1 LNYTLK
7 NNMKKKA
14 GLIILD
20 GWGIGAKDDSD
31 GVFLAKTPFFDN
43 LINQYPNAHLTT
55 FGKEVGLPDGQ
66 MGNSEVGHLNIG
78 AGRIV
83 YQDLLRINNAI
94 EDGSF
99 FKNPQLLKAI
109 RTATNNKSA
118 IHLMGLVSEGGVHSS
133 LNHLLSLCSF
143 LKENF
148 SGRVYIHGFS
158 DGRDCGPTTGIESF
172 EKLHHHIHNSNIVL
186 SSIIGRYYAMD
197 RDQRWERIKKAY
209 DLLIDGTGEI
219 KEDYSTAFKE
229 SYSKEITDEF
239 LEPVKIKDNNGTIL
253 DNDLVVCFNFRT
265 DRCRQITTALTQSNL
280 SEHGMK
286 IKPLHFYTMTN
297 YDKTFKNIE
306 VIYDKD
312 NLSMTLG
319 EVLSNNNKKQLRIA
333 ETEKYPHVTYFFS
346 GGREQ
351 VFDGESRIVVSS
363 PKVATYDLQPEMS
376 AEKVASSTVDFLEE
390 KRPDFL
396 CLNFANP
403 DMVGHTGV
411 QNAIINACETVDNCL
426 KKVVNSL
433 MELDYSVIIIADH
446 GNADKL
452 KNKDGSP
459 HTAHTLNMV
468 PVIVLDQNVKVV
480 QNGKLADIAPS
491 ILKLME
497 IEKPKE
503 MSGESII

>member
-1 LNYTLK
+1 
-7 NNMKKKA
+7 
-14 GLIILD
+14 
-20 GWGIGAKDDSD
+20 
-31 GVFLAKTPFFDN
+31 
-43 LINQYPNAHLTT
+43 
-55 FGKEVGLPDGQ
+55 
-66 MGNSEVGHLNIG
+66 
-78 AGRIV
+78 
-83 YQDLLRINNAI
+83 
-94 EDGSF
+94 
-99 FKNPQLLKAI
+99 
-109 RTATNNKSA
+109 
-118 IHLMGLVSEGGVHSS
+118 
-133 LNHLLSLCSF
+133 
-143 LKENF
+143 
-148 SGRVYIHGFS
+148 
-158 DGRDCGPTTGIESF
+158 
-172 EKLHHHIHNSNIVL
+172 
-186 SSIIGRYYAMD
+186 MD

-265 DRCRQITTALTQSNL
+265 DRCRQITTALTQSNF

-312 NLSMTLG
+312 NLPMTLG

-363 PKVATYDLQPEMS
+363 PKVATYDLHPEMS
-376 AEKVASSTVDFLEE
+376 AEKVASSTVDFLKE

-411 QNAIINACETVDNCL
+411 QNAIIKACETVDNCL

>member
-1 LNYTLK
+1 MNYTLK

-172 EKLHHHIHNSNIVL
+172 GKLHHHIHNSNIVL

>member
-1 LNYTLK
+1 MNYTLK

-219 KEDYSTAFKE
+219 KEDYSRAFKE

-265 DRCRQITTALTQSNL
+265 DRCRQITTALTQSNF

-297 YDKTFKNIE
+297 YEKTFKNIE

-312 NLSMTLG
+312 NLPMTLG

-376 AEKVASSTVDFLEE
+376 AEKVASSTVDFLKE

-411 QNAIINACETVDNCL
+411 QNAIIKACETVDNCL

>member
-1 LNYTLK
+1 
-7 NNMKKKA
+7 MKKKV

-31 GVFLAKTPFFDN
+31 GVFLAKTPFFDS
-43 LINQYPNAHLTT
+43 LINKYPNAHLTT

-83 YQDLLRINNAI
+83 YQDLLRINNEI

-109 RTATNNKSA
+109 QTATKNKSA
-118 IHLMGLVSEGGVHSS
+118 IHLMGLVSNGGVHSS
-133 LNHLLSLCSF
+133 LDHLLSLCSF
-143 LKENF
+143 FKENF

-158 DGRDCGPTTGIESF
+158 DGRDCGPNTGIESF
-172 EKLHHHIHNSNIVL
+172 EKLHNHIKNSNIVL
-186 SSIIGRYYAMD
+186 SSIIGRYFAMD

-209 DLLIDGTGEI
+209 DLLVDGTGEI
-219 KEDYSTAFKE
+219 KENYSTAFKD
-229 SYSKEITDEF
+229 SYSNDITDEF
-239 LEPVKIKDNNGTIL
+239 LEPVKIQNNKGTIL

-265 DRCRQITTALTQSNL
+265 DRCRQITTALTQNNF

-297 YDKTFKNIE
+297 YDRTFKNVE
-306 VIYDKD
+306 VIYDKN
-312 NLSMTLG
+312 NLPMTLG
-319 EVLSNNNKKQLRIA
+319 EVLSINNKKQLRIA

-346 GGREQ
+346 GGREKE
-351 VFDGESRIVVSS
+351 FDGEARIVISS

-376 AEKVASSTVDFLEE
+376 AENVASSAIEFLKE
-390 KRPDFL
+390 KKSDFL

-411 QNAIINACETVDNCL
+411 PNAIVKACETVDNCL
-426 KKVVNSL
+426 EKLVKYL
-433 MELDYSVIIIADH
+433 TELDYSIIIIADH
-446 GNADKL
+446 GNADKM
-452 KNKDGSP
+452 KNKDGSA
-459 HTAHTLNMV
+459 HTAHTVNMV
-468 PVIVLDQNVKVV
+468 PVIVLDRNVKVV
-480 QNGKLADIAPS
+480 ENGKLADIAPS

-503 MSGESII
+503 MTGVSII

>member
-1 LNYTLK
+1 MNYTLK

-20 GWGIGAKDDSD
+20 GWGVGAKDDSD

-43 LINQYPNAHLTT
+43 LINRYPNAHLTT

-219 KEDYSTAFKE
+219 KEDYSRAFKE

-265 DRCRQITTALTQSNL
+265 DRCRQITTALTQSNF

-312 NLSMTLG
+312 NLPMTLG

-411 QNAIINACETVDNCL
+411 QNAIIKACETVDNCL

>member
-1 LNYTLK
+1 MN
-7 NNMKKKA
+7 KKA

-109 RTATNNKSA
+109 QTATNNKSA

-133 LNHLLSLCSF
+133 LDHLLSLCSF

-186 SSIIGRYYAMD
+186 SSIIGRYFAMD

-209 DLLIDGTGEI
+209 DLLINGTGEI

-239 LEPVKIKDNNGTIL
+239 LEPIKIKDNNGTIL

-265 DRCRQITTALTQSNL
+265 DRCRQITTALTQSNF

-286 IKPLHFYTMTN
+286 TKPLHFYTMTN

-312 NLSMTLG
+312 NLPMTLG

-411 QNAIINACETVDNCL
+411 QNAIIKACETVDDCL
-426 KKVVNSL
+426 KKVVNCL
-433 MELDYSVIIIADH
+433 IELDYSVIIIADH

-459 HTAHTLNMV
+459 HTAHTVNMV
-468 PVIVLDQNVKVV
+468 PVIVLDQNVNVV

-497 IEKPKE
+497 IDKPKE

>member
-1 LNYTLK
+1 MNYTLK

-43 LINQYPNAHLTT
+43 LINRYPNAHLTT

-219 KEDYSTAFKE
+219 KEDYSRAFKE

-265 DRCRQITTALTQSNL
+265 DRCRQITTALTQSNF

-312 NLSMTLG
+312 NLPMTLG
-319 EVLSNNNKKQLRIA
+319 EVLSKNNKKQLRIA

-376 AEKVASSTVDFLEE
+376 AEKVASSTVDFLKE

-411 QNAIINACETVDNCL
+411 QNAIIKACETVDNCL

>member
-1 LNYTLK
+1 MNYTLK

-219 KEDYSTAFKE
+219 KEDYSRAFKE

-265 DRCRQITTALTQSNL
+265 DRCRQITTALTQSNF

-312 NLSMTLG
+312 NLPMTLG

-411 QNAIINACETVDNCL
+411 QNAIIKACETVDNCL

>member
-1 LNYTLK
+1 MNYTLK

-43 LINQYPNAHLTT
+43 LINRHPNAHLTT

-133 LNHLLSLCSF
+133 LNHLFSLCSF

-219 KEDYSTAFKE
+219 KEDYSRAFKE

-265 DRCRQITTALTQSNL
+265 DRCRQITTALTQSNF

-312 NLSMTLG
+312 NLPMTLG

-363 PKVATYDLQPEMS
+363 PKVATYDLHPEMS
-376 AEKVASSTVDFLEE
+376 AEKVASSTVDFLKE

-411 QNAIINACETVDNCL
+411 QNAIIKACETVDNCL

>member
-1 LNYTLK
+1 
-7 NNMKKKA
+7 MKKKA

-43 LINQYPNAHLTT
+43 LINRYPNAHLTT

-265 DRCRQITTALTQSNL
+265 DRCRQITTALTQSNF

-312 NLSMTLG
+312 NLPMTLG
-319 EVLSNNNKKQLRIA
+319 EVLSKNNKKQLRIA

-376 AEKVASSTVDFLEE
+376 AEKVASSTVDFLKE

-411 QNAIINACETVDNCL
+411 QNAIIKACETVDNCL

-433 MELDYSVIIIADH
+433 MELDYSVIIVADH